1 MKHLRNGLI
10 LTCMLSTI
18 TGASTFAA
26 PPMST
31 ATTTKV
37 EALPVSTSDAGYGSI
52 PTNIQQKIT
61 GISFTKKTPVKMS
74 DLSYVRVRYIG
85 FDNKAHTGELI
96 VHKKL
101 AKDVFEI
108 FEELYQKRYP
118 IEQVNLIDEYK
129 GSDELSMK
137 ANNSSAFN
145 TRAIAG
151 KKTMSNH
158 SYGIA
163 VDINPL
169 QNPHVVGSKVSPA
182 SAKAYANRKVAR
194 KGMIMKGD
202 ACYNAFKKRGWSWG
216 GEWKSSKDYQ
226 HFEKKIK

>member
-10 LTCMLSTI
+10 LACMLSTI

-26 PPMST
+26 PSMP
-31 ATTTKV
+31 ATTNT
-37 EALPVSTSDAGYGSI
+37 EALPLSTTDVGYGSI
-52 PTNIQQKIT
+52 PTAIEQKIT

-74 DLSYVRVRYIG
+74 DLSYVCVRYIG
-85 FDNKAHTGELI
+85 FDDKAHTGELI
-96 VHKKL
+96 VHKML

-118 IEQVNLIDEYK
+118 IEKVNLIDEYK

-145 TRAIAG
+145 TRAIDG
-151 KKTMSNH
+151 KKKMSNH

-163 VDINPL
+163 IDINPL
-169 QNPHVVGSKVSPA
+169 QNPHVVGNKVNPA
-182 SAKAYANRKVAR
+182 SSKEYANRKVAR